1 MHVIDA
7 HAHIFPDK
15 IAARASKGI
24 EAFYDIPVSYDGSLS
39 TLLELGAAGGIEAF
53 LVQSVATVPQ
63 QVRAINNFIADCAAR
78 YPDKLIGFGALHP
91 GLSDRELEEETEY
104 ILSLGLH
111 GVKLHPDFQKFCIDD
126 PAALRIYDLLQ
137 GRLPLLIHTGD
148 YRYSYSHPAR
158 LAKVLREFPR
168 LDVIAAHFGG
178 WSQWKEAEEELA
190 GKRVFVDTSSAF
202 YELPR
207 ETARRLIAK
216 FSPEH
221 VLFGSD
227 YPMWEPGKEKEHLF
241 SLGLTEDALER
252 ICFRNVLELLG
263 LSSFFRRETPPQGDS

>member
-24 EAFYDIPVSYDGSLS
+24 EDFYDIPVSYDGSLS
-39 TLLELGAAGGIEAF
+39 SLLELGAEGGIEAF

-78 YPDKLIGFGALHP
+78 YPRRLIGFGALHP
-91 GLSDRELEEETEY
+91 ALSDQELQEETEY

-111 GVKLHPDFQKFCIDD
+111 GVKLHPDFQQFAIDD

-148 YRYSYSHPAR
+148 YRYSWSHPAR
-158 LAKVLREFPR
+158 LARVLREFPR

-202 YELPR
+202 YQLPR
-207 ETARRLIAK
+207 ETARRLIAT
-216 FSPEH
+216 FSSER

-227 YPMWEPGKEKEHLF
+227 YPMWNPGKEKERLF
-241 SLGLTEDALER
+241 SLGLSDGELER
-252 ICFRNVLELLG
+252 ICSGNLLELLG
-263 LSSFFRRETPPQGDS
+263 LPRFFEAEGAARGES